1 MDLMIK
7 RALNQKDAKVNKS
20 LDFIIDKFKLRPLYP
35 GHKPL
40 SVMIDSRSKWLFDKI
55 KANKD
60 KSTLLVDIYETLP
73 VLER

>member
-1 MDLMIK
+1 MFE
-7 RALNQKDAKVNKS
+7 RALNLKDAKVNKS
-20 LDFIIDKFKLRPLYP
+20 LDFMIDKLKLLPLHP
-35 GHKPL
+35 GHKPS
-40 SVMIDSRSKWLFDKI
+40 SVMIDSRSKRLFDKI